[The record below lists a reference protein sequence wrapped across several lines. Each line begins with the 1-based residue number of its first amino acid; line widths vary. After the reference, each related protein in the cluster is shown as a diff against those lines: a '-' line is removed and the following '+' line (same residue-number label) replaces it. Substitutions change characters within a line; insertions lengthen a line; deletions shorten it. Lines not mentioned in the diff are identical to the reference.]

1 MLTTEEIIERNNR
14 VKNFFNQFIDVEIYG
29 DINNPAVIFDNKK
42 ILNCYVHNFKLNF
55 TDKPKDGETLFSIRL
70 SDNKFTM
77 TEQQKELFF
86 TWLKQTNQRNCYRIN
101 VVGTNLF
108 LSGYTFKDKN
118 PETEI
123 KFPVFSEINYKYY
136 FCKEFPLKIIEQY
149 KSKKLNL
156 QLL

>member
-1 MLTTEEIIERNNR
+1 
-14 VKNFFNQFIDVEIYG
+14 
-29 DINNPAVIFDNKK
+29 
-42 ILNCYVHNFKLNF
+42 
-55 TDKPKDGETLFSIRL
+55 
-70 SDNKFTM
+70 M

-136 FCKEFPLKIIEQY
+136 FSKEFPLKIIEQY